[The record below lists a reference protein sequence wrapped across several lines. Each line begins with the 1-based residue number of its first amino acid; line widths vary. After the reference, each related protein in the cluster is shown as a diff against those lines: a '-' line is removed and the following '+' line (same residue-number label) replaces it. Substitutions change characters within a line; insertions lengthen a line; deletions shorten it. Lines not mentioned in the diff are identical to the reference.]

1 MKKYISLGVNCPH
14 CLKSLMDMNYL
25 IHGYPSIKVDIE
37 TARAKGRIW
46 LCSIYDCYDH
56 ENDIEL
62 REVEEVK
69 FYCPHCHQSL
79 MLDKDCSLCKAK
91 MVGFIIKAGGR
102 IDFCS
107 RKGCKNHYVIF
118 ENLADE
124 IKNFYNEYGKGE

>member
-14 CLKSLMDMNYL
+14 CLESLMDMNYL

-91 MVGFIIKAGGR
+91 KILPTKSKTFIMNTERANKSFA
-102 IDFCS
+102 S
-107 RKGCKNHYVIF
+107 VI
-118 ENLADE
+118 
-124 IKNFYNEYGKGE
+124 NF

>member
-1 MKKYISLGVNCPH
+1 
-14 CLKSLMDMNYL
+14 MDMNYL

-69 FYCPHCHQSL
+69 FIVL
-79 MLDKDCSLCKAK
+79 IATKALCLIKIVRCVK
-91 MVGFIIKAGGR
+91 QMVG
-102 IDFCS
+102 
-107 RKGCKNHYVIF
+107 
-118 ENLADE
+118 LL
-124 IKNFYNEYGKGE
+124 